1 MVEEAK
7 EAAAE
12 APKKPIE
19 DDEGKESAAKKAKTA
34 AAEDPEEVVYVHA
47 NGMMH
52 PTTPP
57 SAWIYPKPDNEAD
70 KGKESSAKWHAH
82 GFSDPEEGI

>member
-1 MVEEAK
+1 MAEEAK

-19 DDEGKESAAKKAKTA
+19 DDGDKESAAKKAKTA

-47 NGMMH
+47 DGMMH

-57 SAWIYPKPDNEAD
+57 SAWQYPKPVNEAD
-70 KGKESSAKWHAH
+70 KGTESIAKER
-82 GFSDPEEGI
+82 DPEEDFHTA